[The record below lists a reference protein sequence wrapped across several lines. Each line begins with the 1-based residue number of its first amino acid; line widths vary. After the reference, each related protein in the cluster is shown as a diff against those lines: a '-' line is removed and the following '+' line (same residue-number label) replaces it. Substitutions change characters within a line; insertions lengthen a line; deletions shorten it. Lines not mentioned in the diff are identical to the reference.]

1 MTWIAHRYRGRLRHI
16 AMGLAYVV
24 GVTNGEY
31 ARYWTRR
38 RVSRRDG

>member
-1 MTWIAHRYRGRLRHI
+1 MRLRKRTVREW
-16 AMGLAYVV
+16 AMWVAYRV

-38 RVSRRDG
+38 RVSR